1 MNDSMRNIN
10 NIKSQKEALDNAL
23 ARELEILKSELYEKL
38 NNMIAGLKNHQNVQR
53 SDALKL
59 QQEISILKKEKA
71 DLQQKVTGK
80 NKYIIKEL
88 QRRNAD
94 MEVTIGQDIEKRY

>member
-1 MNDSMRNIN
+1 MNDTIRNLN
-10 NIKSQKEALDNAL
+10 NTKSQKEALDNTL
-23 ARELEILKSELYEKL
+23 ARELEILKNELYEKL
-38 NNMIAGLKNHQNVQR
+38 NNMITGLKNHQNSQR

-80 NKYIIKEL
+80 FPSLYKEL